1 MFYCKP
7 SVPAL
12 ACLRVFVLLV
22 EMLEKVLGI
31 IRFRHLVPL
40 GWLVGFFPSLS
51 LKLVS
56 HIVKEQFGT
65 AGLC

>member
-1 MFYCKP
+1 
-7 SVPAL
+7 
-12 ACLRVFVLLV
+12 
-22 EMLEKVLGI
+22 MLEKVLGI
-31 IRFRHLVPL
+31 IPFRHLVPL